1 MKDSLIIA
9 LLALT
14 AALVFFALFPR
25 YEWNVEQQ
33 GTSMVVFDRWQG
45 RFQRAAFQE
54 DGTLRSWDVFTPF

>member
-33 GTSMVVFDRWQG
+33 GTSLIVFDRWQG
-45 RFQRAAFQE
+45 RFSAPRFRRTE
-54 DGTLRSWDVFTPF
+54 H

>member
-25 YEWNVEQQ
+25 YDWNVEQQ
-33 GTSMVVFDRWQG
+33 GTSMIVFDRWQG

>member
-1 MKDSLIIA
+1 MKDPLIIA

-25 YEWNVEQQ
+25 YDWNVEQQ
-33 GTSMVVFDRWQG
+33 GTSVIVFDRWQG

-54 DGTLRSWDVFTPF
+54 DGTLQVWDVFAPF

>member
-33 GTSMVVFDRWQG
+33 GTSLIVFDRWQG